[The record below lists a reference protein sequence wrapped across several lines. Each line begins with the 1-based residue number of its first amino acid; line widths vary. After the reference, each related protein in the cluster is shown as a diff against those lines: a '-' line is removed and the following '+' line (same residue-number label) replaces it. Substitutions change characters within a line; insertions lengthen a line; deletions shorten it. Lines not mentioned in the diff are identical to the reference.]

1 MLLLVSLCLLAAV
14 LVYVGYPVLRPGVS
28 VQLGPS
34 PRTRSLERHQRLL
47 AERAKALAALR
58 ELEFECSIGNIS
70 DADYAALRQTQRS
83 KAVAV
88 LREIDELG
96 IEVKPK
102 SGPSPLARTAPSA
115 MLDEAGDHEAYLE
128 DRIAGRRRQLSQAAM
143 PSAPRN
149 ID

>member
-14 LVYVGYPVLRPGVS
+14 LVYVGYPVLRTGVS

-34 PRTRSLERHQRLL
+34 SRTRTLERHQRLL
-47 AERAKALAALR
+47 SERAKALAALR
-58 ELEFECSIGNIS
+58 ELEFERSIGNIS

-96 IEVKPK
+96 VELKPR
-102 SGPSPLARTAPSA
+102 SGSSPISRTAPSA

-143 PSAPRN
+143 PPAPRTL
-149 ID
+149 D

>member
-1 MLLLVSLCLLAAV
+1 MLLLVSLCLLAVV

-34 PRTRSLERHQRLL
+34 SRTRTLERHQRLL
-47 AERAKALAALR
+47 SERAKALAALR
-58 ELEFECSIGNIS
+58 ELEFEHSIGNIS

-96 IEVKPK
+96 IGLKLD
-102 SGPSPLARTAPSA
+102 SPARTAPSSL
-115 MLDEAGDHEAYLE
+115 LDEAGDHEAYLE

-143 PSAPRN
+143 PPAPR
-149 ID
+149 ILD

>member
-1 MLLLVSLCLLAAV
+1 LLH
-14 LVYVGYPVLRPGVS
+14 
-28 VQLGPS
+28 QGPS
-34 PRTRSLERHQRLL
+34 SRTRTLERHQRLL

-58 ELEFECSIGNIS
+58 ELELERSIGNIS

-96 IEVKPK
+96 IELKPG
-102 SGPSPLARTAPSA
+102 SGSSPIARMAPSA

-128 DRIAGRRRQLSQAAM
+128 DRIAGRRRQLSQAAIA
-143 PSAPRN
+143 PAPRN
-149 ID
+149 